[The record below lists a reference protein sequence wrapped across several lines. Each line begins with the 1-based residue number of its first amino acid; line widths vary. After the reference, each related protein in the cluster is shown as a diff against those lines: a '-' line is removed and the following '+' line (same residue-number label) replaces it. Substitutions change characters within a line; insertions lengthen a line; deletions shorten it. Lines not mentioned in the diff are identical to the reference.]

1 MYGKKI
7 MTILAIGDHE
17 ISLQAACPET
27 SIALTNIIERKIKFY
42 QFKSKWYK
50 LEIYLIYMY
59 I

>member
-1 MYGKKI
+1 MEFHGNSRILVNVYGKKI

-42 QFKSKWYK
+42 PFKSK
-50 LEIYLIYMY
+50 
-59 I
+59 